1 MHRRSLHSDH
11 RPSHARGNSYYELFY
26 SKMPRSCSGG
36 TKNISHE
43 PSATFCGGN
52 RSRANNSRQDQMQSA
67 AIRVHRST
75 LVPNCAVPHPRHVST
90 VPDYPPR
97 LLLPITSSLSQTLS
111 QGKSRTGVTTQTV
124 AKDLLASPICAA
136 TRGLTGAT
144 RRPSRASTPVAGKGS
159 PVLTI

>member
-43 PSATFCGGN
+43 PSAKACGGN
-52 RSRANNSRQDQMQSA
+52 RSRALRGGFLSSWLKEKANNSRQDQMQSA

-90 VPDYPPR
+90 VP
-97 LLLPITSSLSQTLS
+97 
-111 QGKSRTGVTTQTV
+111 
-124 AKDLLASPICAA
+124 
-136 TRGLTGAT
+136 
-144 RRPSRASTPVAGKGS
+144 
-159 PVLTI
+159 